1 MEPLVAPLTFL
12 TPNKTRS
19 QRLVICQ
26 IRIHSTRGHFCVK
39 MAKYMHMDMK
49 MIMRISTT
57 WLLKLGPKSEWH
69 RVQIK
74 LSEGRKVVQN
84 IIKS

>member
-1 MEPLVAPLTFL
+1 MEPLVAHLTFL

-19 QRLVICQ
+19 QRPVICQ
-26 IRIHSTRGHFCVK
+26 IRTHSTRGHSCAK
-39 MAKYMHMDMK
+39 MAKFMHMDMK

-69 RVQIK
+69 RGQIK
-74 LSEGRKVVQN
+74 YSEGRK
-84 IIKS
+84 S